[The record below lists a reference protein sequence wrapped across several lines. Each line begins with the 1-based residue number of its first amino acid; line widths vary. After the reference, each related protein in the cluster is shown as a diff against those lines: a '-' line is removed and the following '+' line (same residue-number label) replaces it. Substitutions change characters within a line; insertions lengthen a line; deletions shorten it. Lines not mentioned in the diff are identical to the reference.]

1 MAEISIVYRNQSI
14 DLLYKSLNL
23 FLYDMDLFLKEFSEF
38 QYINFYPP
46 PPPPPPEI
54 IGNKS

>member
-14 DLLYKSLNL
+14 DLLYKSVNL

-38 QYINFYPP
+38 QYINFSPP
-46 PPPPPPEI
+46 PPPW
-54 IGNKS
+54 NNWK

>member
-14 DLLYKSLNL
+14 DLLYKSVNL

-46 PPPPPPEI
+46 PPPPEI